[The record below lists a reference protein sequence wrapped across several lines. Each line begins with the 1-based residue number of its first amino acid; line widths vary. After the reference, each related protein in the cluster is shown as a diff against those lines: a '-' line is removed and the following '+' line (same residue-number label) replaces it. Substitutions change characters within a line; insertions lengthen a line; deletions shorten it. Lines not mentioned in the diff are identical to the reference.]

1 MPLNVSA
8 IGQKIGPITSE
19 YDWRD
24 VVLYALGVGAGF
36 DELEYV
42 YENKLKVIPS
52 FAVICARPTNTLRMA
67 DEDFLAL
74 IGARLPAMQA
84 FTTSKLR
91 IEGDLMK
98 SQLIE
103 KLFRF

>member
-1 MPLNVSA
+1 MPLNLSA
-8 IGQKIGPITSE
+8 IGQKIGPITSA

-52 FAVICARPTNTLRMA
+52 FAVICARPITTLRMA

-74 IGARLPAMQA
+74 IGGRLPAMQA